1 MNNYIKYLQAGGT
14 AQANDTQNQVVALVE
29 AAMSG
34 DKKAAQQIEQIM
46 QAAQQGDQQ
55 AQQIA
60 GLIQQVAEQLQGGQ
74 VPQEEKGGSVP
85 KAQIGTALYNIGR
98 KVVNHFRDNNTEE
111 TAPSIPP
118 TPAIPITTAV
128 PRETRADRD
137 FANRIKEAE
146 STYSTVSYPEEGRSY
161 EHGIISIPQNGG
173 KYFRDIIHY
182 NDGTPSDT
190 IYSYSRPYYD
200 AELNTSSHNGDIF
213 TPNENQRRILDAK
226 YDYTPTS
233 NLYKCGGKVKK
244 GEKGLPIPTKKVVK
258 NAKGGCPCQLKKVG
272 GKLVEVDSCNGK
284 IVK

>member
-60 GLIQQVAEQLQGGQ
+60 GLIQQVAEQLQGSS
-74 VPQEEKGGSVP
+74 VPQAQKGMKAEENP
-85 KAQIGTALYNIGR
+85 AQM
-98 KVVNHFRDNNTEE
+98 
-111 TAPSIPP
+111 
-118 TPAIPITTAV
+118 
-128 PRETRADRD
+128 TRADRD
-137 FANRIKEAE
+137 FANRIKGAE

-161 EHGIISIPQNGG
+161 EHGSISIPQNGG